1 MSPVLDQ
8 LAAVAERTRVRIP
21 EEHKRPIAIV
31 GAGEIVD
38 VAHLPAYRSQHLE
51 VRGIFDIN
59 AARARDVA
67 ARHQVPHV
75 YPSLDQVLADPA
87 VEIVDI
93 AVVPTE
99 QPAIAFAALDA
110 GKHLLCQK
118 PLAVDVATARQLAD
132 AANAAGRRL
141 AVNQQLR
148 WDEGIAAA
156 RAMADL
162 GWIGE
167 VTNVSFFV
175 DVATDFSGWAWLVD
189 SDRLEIMYHSIHY
202 LDAIRSIVGDPI
214 RVFATASRMPGQKP
228 KGETQTTSTLI
239 FGGDKR
245 AVLHVNHN
253 NLSADPRAEFRINGT
268 HGAIHGTLGLLYDY
282 PQGRPD
288 TLRLHSTLLPTDGW
302 LCYPVTTRWIPDAFA
317 GPMAGLLNWVATGQ
331 AAPTAAHDNLRT
343 LALVHAL
350 YRSVDTGHAQAPEET

>member
-1 MSPVLDQ
+1 MFDR
-8 LAAVAERTRVRIP
+8 LATIADRVRVRIP
-21 EEHKRPIAIV
+21 EEHKRPIAII

-38 VAHLPAYRSQHLE
+38 VAHLPAYRSQRLD

-59 AARARDVA
+59 PARARDVA
-67 ARHQVPHV
+67 VRHHVPHV
-75 YPSLDQVLADPA
+75 YSSLDEVLADPA
-87 VEIVDI
+87 VEVVDV
-93 AVVPTE
+93 AVVPYE
-99 QPAIAFAALDA
+99 QPAIVRAALDA

-118 PLAVDVATARQLAD
+118 PLATDLATARQLAD
-132 AANAAGRRL
+132 AADAAGSKL

-156 RAMADL
+156 RAMVER

-167 VTNVSFFV
+167 VTNVSFVV
-175 DVATDFSGWAWLVD
+175 DVATDFSAWTWLVD

-202 LDAIRSIVGDPI
+202 LDAVRAIMGDPL
-214 RVFATASRMPGQKP
+214 RVFCTASRMPGQKP

-239 FGGDKR
+239 FGGDRR

-253 NLSADPRAEFRINGT
+253 NISADPRAEFRVNGT

-282 PQGRPD
+282 PHGRPD
-288 TLRLHSTLLPTDGW
+288 TLRLHSTALPTDGW
-302 LCYPVTTRWIPDAFA
+302 LCYPVTARWVPDAFA
-317 GPMAGLLNWVATGQ
+317 GPMAGLLDWIATGQ
-331 AAPTAAHDNLRT
+331 EAPTSARDNLRT

-350 YRSVDTGHAQAPEET
+350 YRSADSGHAQAPDET

>member
-1 MSPVLDQ
+1 MFDQ
-8 LAAVAERTRVRIP
+8 LAAVADRSRVRIP
-21 EEHKRPIAIV
+21 EEHKRAIAIV
-31 GAGEIVD
+31 GAGEIVN
-38 VAHLPAYRSQHLE
+38 VAHLPAYRSQRLE
-51 VRGIFDIN
+51 IRGIFDIDS
-59 AARARDVA
+59 ARARAVA
-67 ARHQVPHV
+67 ARHQLPHV
-75 YPSLDQVLADPA
+75 YSSLDQVLADPA

-99 QPAIAFAALDA
+99 QPAIARAALDA

-118 PLAVDVATARQLAD
+118 PLAVELATARKLAD
-132 AANAAGRRL
+132 AAEAAGRKL

-156 RAMADL
+156 RAMVEL

-167 VTNVSFFV
+167 VTTVSFFV
-175 DVATDFSGWAWLVD
+175 DVATDFSAWTWLVE
-189 SDRLEIMYHSIHY
+189 SARLEIMYHSIHY
-202 LDAIRSIVGDPI
+202 LDAVRSIMGDPL
-214 RVFATASRMPGQKP
+214 RVFATASRVPGQKP

-282 PQGRPD
+282 PHGRPD
-288 TLRLHSTLLPTDGW
+288 TLRLHSTVLPTDGW

-317 GPMAGLLNWVATGQ
+317 GPMSGLLAWVASGQ
-331 AAPTAAHDNLRT
+331 VAPTSARDNLRT

-350 YRSVDTGHAQAPEET
+350 YRSIDTGHPQAPEET